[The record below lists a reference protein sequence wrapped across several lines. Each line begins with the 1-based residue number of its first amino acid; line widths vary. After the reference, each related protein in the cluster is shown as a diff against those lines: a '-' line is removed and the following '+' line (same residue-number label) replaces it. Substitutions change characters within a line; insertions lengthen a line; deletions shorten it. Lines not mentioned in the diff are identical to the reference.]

1 MGTWLSAVPFSDAVV
16 YCSGCAEL
24 WVGGECG
31 ILPDGLVAP
40 PAPWPGSVS
49 GPHWLAAAPR
59 TPSLLSQACPGVVL
73 SPPPIWHIAGLS
85 PRACERRVGEYRRGG
100 NMSSRGEMRSFW
112 IWARFWFQPP
122 FQSQLSSVYHKKRC
136 MGRIVEF
143 CKHVPKFIRIQ
154 TLDSMMMWE
163 RLRQTVRRM

>member
-1 MGTWLSAVPFSDAVV
+1 MVVQSYGWEESAVFCRMAWWRPLLLGQVV
-16 YCSGCAEL
+16 CRAPIGWQQPRGHPLYC
-24 WVGGECG
+24 
-31 ILPDGLVAP
+31 
-40 PAPWPGSVS
+40 
-49 GPHWLAAAPR
+49 HR
-59 TPSLLSQACPGVVL
+59 RACP
-73 SPPPIWHIAGLS
+73 SPTLPTPPIWHIAGLS

-143 CKHVPKFIRIQ
+143 CKHVLKFIRIQ
-154 TLDSMMMWE
+154 TLDSMMMWG
-163 RLRQTVRRM
+163 RLRQTVRACESS

>member
-1 MGTWLSAVPFSDAVV
+1 MVVQSYGWEESAVFCRMAWWRPLLLGQVV
-16 YCSGCAEL
+16 CRAPIGWQQPRGHPLYC
-24 WVGGECG
+24 
-31 ILPDGLVAP
+31 
-40 PAPWPGSVS
+40 
-49 GPHWLAAAPR
+49 HR
-59 TPSLLSQACPGVVL
+59 RACP
-73 SPPPIWHIAGLS
+73 SPTLPTPPIWHIAGLS

-100 NMSSRGEMRSFW
+100 NMSSQGEMRSFW

-122 FQSQLSSVYHKKRC
+122 FQSQLSSVYHKRRC

>member
-1 MGTWLSAVPFSDAVV
+1 MVVQSYGWEESAVFCRMAWWRPLLLGQVV
-16 YCSGCAEL
+16 CRAPIGWQQPRGHPLYC
-24 WVGGECG
+24 
-31 ILPDGLVAP
+31 
-40 PAPWPGSVS
+40 
-49 GPHWLAAAPR
+49 HR
-59 TPSLLSQACPGVVL
+59 RACP
-73 SPPPIWHIAGLS
+73 SPTLPTPPIWHIAGLS

-154 TLDSMMMWE
+154 TLDSMMMWG
-163 RLRQTVRRM
+163 RLRQTVRACESS

>member
-1 MGTWLSAVPFSDAVV
+1 MVVQSYGWEESAVFCRMAWWRPLLLGQVV
-16 YCSGCAEL
+16 CRAPIGWQQPRGHPLYC
-24 WVGGECG
+24 
-31 ILPDGLVAP
+31 
-40 PAPWPGSVS
+40 
-49 GPHWLAAAPR
+49 HR
-59 TPSLLSQACPGVVL
+59 RACP
-73 SPPPIWHIAGLS
+73 SPTLPTPPIWHIAGLS

-154 TLDSMMMWE
+154 TLDSMMMWG

>member
-1 MGTWLSAVPFSDAVV
+1 MVVQSYGWEESAVFCRMAWWRPLLLGQVV
-16 YCSGCAEL
+16 CRAPIGWQQPRGHPLYCHRPVL
-24 WVGGECG
+24 V
-31 ILPDGLVAP
+31 LP
-40 PAPWPGSVS
+40 
-49 GPHWLAAAPR
+49 
-59 TPSLLSQACPGVVL
+59 T
-73 SPPPIWHIAGLS
+73 PPIWHIAGLS
-85 PRACERRVGEYRRGG
+85 PRACERRVGEYQRGG

-154 TLDSMMMWE
+154 TLDSMMMWG
-163 RLRQTVRRM
+163 RLCQTVRACESS